1 MLLVSP
7 SPDNLSKRPQ
17 YMNEPHKTNADQDL
31 LEALKRGDAK
41 AFEQVYRNYFRMVQ
55 NYVLKNNGNEEDA
68 QDVFQDTLI
77 ALVKSIQKP
86 GFQLNAKLSTF
97 IYGISSRVWLLKLR
111 KRKETIQ
118 FEVEDFERNI
128 ADIDD
133 NIAEKEIFEE
143 KHQLMSTVLNEL
155 KEDCRSLLINY
166 YFKKIQLKQV
176 AKIMG
181 YTEAFIKVKKNR
193 CMNAFRKKI
202 QAHPDYQQFL
212 EE

>member
-1 MLLVSP
+1 
-7 SPDNLSKRPQ
+7 
-17 YMNEPHKTNADQDL
+17 MNEPHKLNTDQEL
-31 LEALKRGDAK
+31 LEALKRGEAK

-86 GFQLNAKLSTF
+86 GFQLSAKLSTF

-111 KRKETIQ
+111 KRKETVP
-118 FEVEDFERNI
+118 FEVEEFDRNI
-128 ADIDD
+128 SETESG
-133 NIAEKEIFEE
+133 IAEKEIFEE
-143 KHQLMSTVLNEL
+143 KHQLMSLVLDNL
-155 KEDCRSLLINY
+155 KEDCRTLLINY
-166 YFKKIQLKQV
+166 YFKKIQLKEV

-181 YTEAFIKVKKNR
+181 YTEAFVKVKKNR

-202 QAHPDYQQFL
+202 QEHPEYRQFL